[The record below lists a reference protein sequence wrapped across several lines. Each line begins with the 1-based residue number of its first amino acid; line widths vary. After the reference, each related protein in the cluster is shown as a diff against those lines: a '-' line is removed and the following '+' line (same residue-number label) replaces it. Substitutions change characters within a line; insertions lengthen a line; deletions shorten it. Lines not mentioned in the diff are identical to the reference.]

1 MQKNK
6 HKKTIEEMRKQVE
19 AVSKNKSKDDLD
31 LMHYEFLD
39 KRENTISKVEDLE
52 ARINSSKSHGSIILI
67 LKDIIKSLQEQN
79 DIQKRQIDELTKKIK
94 N

>member
-1 MQKNK
+1 MEKNK
-6 HKKTIEEMRKQVE
+6 HKKTIEEMKKQVE
-19 AVSKNKSKDDLD
+19 ALSRNKSQDDLD
-31 LMHYEFLD
+31 LMHYEFLE
-39 KRENTISKVEDLE
+39 KRENTFSKVEE
-52 ARINSSKSHGSIILI
+52 FESIIKPSRSHDSIILL